1 MPSGA
6 PMVRRPMRALLL
18 ADSTQADELILV
30 CDVYD
35 PALRLRALDIAA
47 QALQAMPESLEPA
60 LA

>member
-1 MPSGA
+1 MKSGA

-47 QALQAMPESLEPA
+47 QALQASLEPA